1 MEQKKWRNGVIDMR
15 YNKGE
20 ITVGGNPSIAWIK
33 KMAKLGMSF
42 TLKNGK
48 VIAYF
53 EKENSHEEIQ
63 I

>member
-1 MEQKKWRNGVIDMR
+1 MR

-33 KMAKLGMSF
+33 KMARLGMSF